1 MQTYVP
7 IIVRAEVAEVLDFTM
22 LSHPQMLSSTSRG
35 EGDVA
40 SIAEIHEYVFCI
52 RLFSINWHERRSEK
66 DMWRGY
72 NRRGNEGG
80 GRLDLPINQ
89 TDRSLGPDALSMQKV
104 GLHIAGIYNFHDL

>member
-7 IIVRAEVAEVLDFTM
+7 IIARAEVAEVLDFAM
-22 LSHPQMLSSTSRG
+22 LSLPQTFSSTSRG

-40 SIAEIHEYVFCI
+40 SRVEIHEYVFCI
-52 RLFSINWHERRSEK
+52 RLFSINWRERRSEK

-80 GRLDLPINQ
+80 EPLDLSINQ
-89 TDRSLGPDALSMQKV
+89 TDRSLVPDASSMPKL

>member
-7 IIVRAEVAEVLDFTM
+7 IIARAEVAKVLDFAM
-22 LSHPQMLSSTSRG
+22 LSHTQMLSSTSRG

-40 SIAEIHEYVFCI
+40 SIVEIHEYVFCI

-80 GRLDLPINQ
+80 GRLDLPINK
-89 TDRSLGPDALSMQKV
+89 TDRSLVPDASSIPKL
-104 GLHIAGIYNFHDL
+104 GLHITGMYNFHDL